1 MLSKINTAAL
11 QGIEAIPIVVET
23 DVTKG
28 MPHFTIVG
36 LADAGVKESK
46 ERIRAAIRSS
56 GLEYPLGRLTVN
68 MSPADFRKRGTI
80 LDLPM
85 AMGILAASGQLVP
98 EELAEYAF
106 VGELSLD
113 GGIRRVNGVLPALM
127 AMREC
132 GIRRVVVPEE
142 NRREASLLKDLQIYA
157 ARDLLSVVRHCG
169 TGPRL
174 PKVDPIEVREQGCTS
189 TDTLLDFAEVRGCEQ
204 AKRAIMVAVAGNH
217 GILMYGSPSTGKSML
232 AERIP
237 GIMPAMT
244 YEEIMEVTR
253 IYSAAGLLSDSLPYI
268 DQRPFRM
275 PYHGITRTALI
286 GGGGYPK
293 PGEITLAN
301 RGVLFLDEFCEFDR
315 GTIDLLRQPL
325 ETREIEITR
334 MADSFTYPADF
345 LLVAATNPCKC
356 GYYGDPEHE
365 CVCTE
370 TEVRRYQSRIS
381 GPIMDRI
388 DIHLWL
394 KPVGYEA
401 LTRGENTSTAEM
413 REMVTQA
420 RRMQEKRFRDE
431 EIRVNSQMSPRQCD
445 RYIRL
450 DKECRSFLQQAYRA
464 LGLNPR
470 TLLKVQK
477 VARTIADLDGAED
490 IAFGHLAEAI
500 GFRDNREGHHE

>member
-174 PKVDPIEVREQGCTS
+174 PKVDPIEVREQNGEKHLLAYSLGNFVSNQSRPNTDGGTMVRMTLTKRDGHTTLTDCGYNLYWVSRPVTS
-189 TDTLLDFAEVRGCEQ
+189 GRRQYRVLP
-204 AKRAIMVAVAGNH
+204 AGF
-217 GILMYGSPSTGKSML
+217 P
-232 AERIP
+232 
-237 GIMPAMT
+237 
-244 YEEIMEVTR
+244 
-253 IYSAAGLLSDSLPYI
+253 SDSLNATERAKR
-268 DQRPFRM
+268 D
-275 PYHGITRTALI
+275 
-286 GGGGYPK
+286 
-293 PGEITLAN
+293 
-301 RGVLFLDEFCEFDR
+301 
-315 GTIDLLRQPL
+315 
-325 ETREIEITR
+325 
-334 MADSFTYPADF
+334 TY
-345 LLVAATNPCKC
+345 
-356 GYYGDPEHE
+356 
-365 CVCTE
+365 
-370 TEVRRYQSRIS
+370 
-381 GPIMDRI
+381 
-388 DIHLWL
+388 L
-394 KPVGYEA
+394 K
-401 LTRGENTSTAEM
+401 NT
-413 REMVTQA
+413 
-420 RRMQEKRFRDE
+420 
-431 EIRVNSQMSPRQCD
+431 
-445 RYIRL
+445 
-450 DKECRSFLQQAYRA
+450 RA
-464 LGLNPR
+464 LFAKHNKGIEEYIVN
-470 TLLKVQK
+470 V
-477 VARTIADLDGAED
+477 
-490 IAFGHLAEAI
+490 
-500 GFRDNREGHHE
+500 NN